1 MNGKNIPIVRLRTQ
15 APLYAITVQQIIHH
29 HRREGRRNNKGEHM
43 KHHIE
48 YDDFGEYVE
57 MYDGEGLYVVE
68 DRNDTGG
75 LAVELILFESDV
87 A

>member
-1 MNGKNIPIVRLRTQ
+1 
-15 APLYAITVQQIIHH
+15 
-29 HRREGRRNNKGEHM
+29 M

-57 MYDGEGLYVVE
+57 MYDGEGLYLVE